1 MGRETGVGLHGARV
15 GCAEVTLD
23 VPRDWTCRVSVLGPR
38 CFATPDD
45 RAWWGGL
52 WADRMTDSAI
62 ARQAVTEG
70 LATEKELR
78 EIAEGWR
85 RWATHPDGWYAVLHG
100 EVLCRA

>member
-1 MGRETGVGLHGARV
+1 VCSTSDAGRFLLAWAHSAGFDDVRPGA
-15 GCAEVTLD
+15 
-23 VPRDWTCRVSVLGPR
+23 SVW

-85 RWATHPDGWYAVLHG
+85 RWATHPDAWYAVLHG
-100 EVLCRA
+100 EILCRA